1 MSESQMMILW
11 QKKQTIDLG
20 RIGHLSGLHQSLTS
34 LDLRTLHDT
43 MAAFAVAQAML
54 QGVGGGQTET
64 GLTVRQLVPNLDLT
78 AGDATLVDTP
88 IVSANWRQPSLQ
100 AVTLFYNSSVGDD
113 SFYDSVYTTS
123 KNAKNDQKV
132 IIIYGLRAVGVG
144 NIHSGTVIKSN
155 QWQFWRKGTKL
166 IDRWYP
172 EMLNS
177 APENFVAAITPVMF
191 KKDDV
196 GEIRI
201 YPASEIAADA
211 NKFDRIQVLGVV
223 AESLGVNTM
232 G

>member
-1 MSESQMMILW
+1 MMILW

-20 RIGHLSGLHQSLTS
+20 RVGHLSGLHQSLTS

-54 QGVGGGQTET
+54 QAIGGGQTET
-64 GLTVRQLVPNLDLT
+64 GLTVRQIVPNLDLT
-78 AGDATLVDTP
+78 CGDDLSATSGSDHIIT
-88 IVSANWRQPSLQ
+88 SSNWRQPSLN
-100 AVTLFYNSSVGDD
+100 AFTLNYTSNTGDD
-113 SFYDSVYTTS
+113 ALYESVYTTS

-132 IIIYGLRAVGVG
+132 IIMYGLRAVGVG
-144 NIHSGTVIKSN
+144 NIHSGTVIKSV

-172 EMLNS
+172 ELLNS

-196 GEIRI
+196 GEVRVF
-201 YPASEIAADA
+201 PASEIIVDA
-211 NKFDRIQVLGVV
+211 NKYDRIQMLGVV

>member
-1 MSESQMMILW
+1 MMILW

-20 RIGHLSGLHQSLTS
+20 RVGHLSGLHQSLTS

-54 QGVGGGQTET
+54 QAIGGGQTET
-64 GLTVRQLVPNLDLT
+64 GLTVRQIVPNLDLT
-78 AGDATLVDTP
+78 TGDDVSATSGTDHI
-88 IVSANWRQPSLQ
+88 IVSSNWRQPSLQ
-100 AVTLFYNSSVGDD
+100 AFTTNYTANTGDD
-113 SFYDSVYTTS
+113 FLYESVYTTS

-132 IIIYGLRAVGVG
+132 IIMYGLRAVGVG
-144 NIHSGTVIKSN
+144 NIHSGTVIKSV

-172 EMLNS
+172 ELLNS

-196 GEIRI
+196 GEVRVF
-201 YPASEIAADA
+201 PASEIIVDA
-211 NKFDRIQVLGVV
+211 NKYDRLQLLGVV

>member
-1 MSESQMMILW
+1 MMILW
-11 QKKQTIDLG
+11 SKKQTIDLG
-20 RIGHLSGLHQSLTS
+20 RVGHLSGLHQSLTS

-64 GLTVRQLVPNLDLT
+64 GLTVRQIVPNLDLT
-78 AGDATLVDTP
+78 AGDVVGTP
-88 IVSANWRQPSLQ
+88 DANILSANWRQP
-100 AVTLFYNSSVGDD
+100 TLVSTVQNYATTTGNDTDNISA
-113 SFYDSVYTTS
+113 YTTS

-132 IIIYGLRAVGVG
+132 IIMYGLRAVGVG
-144 NIHSGTVIKSN
+144 NIHSGTVTKSN

-166 IDRWYP
+166 IDRWYI
-172 EMLNS
+172 ELLNS

-196 GEIRI
+196 GQVLIF
-201 YPASEIAADA
+201 PSSEIAADA
-211 NKFDRIQVLGVV
+211 NKFDRLQILGVV

>member
-1 MSESQMMILW
+1 MMILW

-20 RIGHLSGLHQSLTS
+20 RVGHLSGLHQSVTS

-54 QGVGGGQTET
+54 QAIGGGQTET
-64 GLTVRQLVPNLDLT
+64 GLTIRHIVPNLDLT
-78 AGDATLVDTP
+78 AGDNAVADFP
-88 IVSANWRQPSLQ
+88 IVSANWRQPTLQ
-100 AVTLFYNSSVGDD
+100 ATVLNYATADGSDNS
-113 SFYDSVYTTS
+113 YDVCYTTS
-123 KNAKNDQKV
+123 KNSKNDMKV
-132 IIIYGLRAVGVG
+132 LIFYGLRAVGTG
-144 NIHSGTVIKSN
+144 NIHMGTVIKSV

-177 APENFVAAITPVMF
+177 APENFVVAVTPVML
-191 KKDDV
+191 KKDDL
-196 GEIRI
+196 GAI
-201 YPASEIAADA
+201 YIFPDSNTPVDS

-223 AESLGVNTM
+223 CEALGTNTM